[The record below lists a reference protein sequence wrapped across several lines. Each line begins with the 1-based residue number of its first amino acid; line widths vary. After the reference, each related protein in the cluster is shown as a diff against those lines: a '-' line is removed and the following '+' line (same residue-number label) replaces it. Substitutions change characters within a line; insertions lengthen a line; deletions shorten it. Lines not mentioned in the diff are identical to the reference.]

1 MNRHYREGFT
11 RVFTNDLNNVEEQL
25 QAFDPELYIMWNP
38 HTGEHLIMDGVT
50 ELAIMRIPQQ
60 GFPFLSSRVV
70 SHIRSIRVGEV
81 HSAVR
86 MVEEHERQ
94 REIENDRRV
103 SEIASEFAREMYR
116 ADKRSVVMGA
126 SS

>member
-86 MVEEHERQ
+86 RSEE
-94 REIENDRRV
+94 RRV
-103 SEIASEFAREMYR
+103 GKEWR
-116 ADKRSVVMGA
+116 AGW
-126 SS
+126 